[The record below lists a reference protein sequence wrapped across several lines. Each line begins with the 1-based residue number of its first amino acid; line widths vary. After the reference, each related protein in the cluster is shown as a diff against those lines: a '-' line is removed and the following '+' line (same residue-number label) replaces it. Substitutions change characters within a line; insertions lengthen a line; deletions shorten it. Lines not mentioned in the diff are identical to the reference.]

1 VSGAPSPGVSVTLEA
16 VSTPPDGSPV
26 RRLRPVPVGV
36 GPEVLTGFLPA
47 LRAALNGSGDAVL
60 PHATD
65 RAPPAAL
72 RPGEPLGAHEDDAHD
87 PTVAVVTTSGSSG
100 TPKGVLLSASALLAS
115 ASATHD
121 RLGGPGRWLLALPA
135 QHVAGVQ
142 VLVRS
147 LLTGTEPGV
156 LDLAAGFTPAGFAAA
171 ARELRG
177 VRRYTA
183 LVPTQLVR
191 LLDGDGNDGHGVSGG
206 DGLAELARF
215 DGVLVGGAG
224 TPEPVLERARAAGVR
239 LVTTYGASETS
250 GGCVY
255 DGVPLE
261 GVGVRLEDGRIL
273 LGGAT
278 LARGY
283 RGGDPDGVFV
293 RDADGTRWWRTAD
306 AGRWDG
312 AHDGRRRLRVLGRID
327 EAVLTGGMTVL
338 PAAVEA
344 ALLRMPGVAD
354 AVVTGVDDPEW
365 GQRVVAAVVAA
376 PGAGAPRLA
385 DVRAHVAAALGPYAA
400 PRQVLVLDALPMVGI
415 GKPDRAAVA
424 RLAAAG

>member
-1 VSGAPSPGVSVTLEA
+1 VSVTLDG
-16 VSTPPDGSPV
+16 VSTAPDSSPV
-26 RRLRPVPVGV
+26 RRVRPVPVGV
-36 GPEVLTGFLPA
+36 GPEVLTVLLPA

-60 PHATD
+60 PHAAG
-65 RAPPAAL
+65 RPPAAAL
-72 RPGEPLGAHEDDAHD
+72 RAGEPLDLQEDDPQD

-135 QHVAGVQ
+135 EHVAGLQ

-147 LLTGTEPGV
+147 LVTCAEPGV
-156 LDLAAGFTPAGFAAA
+156 LDLTDGFTPAGFAAA
-171 ARELRG
+171 AREVRG

-191 LLDGDGNDGHGVSGG
+191 LLDDGG

-215 DGVLVGGAG
+215 DGVLVGGAR
-224 TPEPVLERARAAGVR
+224 TPEPVLVRARAAGVR
-239 LVTTYGASETS
+239 VVTTYGASETS

-255 DGVPLE
+255 DGVPLD
-261 GVGVRLEDGRIL
+261 GVRVRLADGRIL
-273 LGGAT
+273 LGGVT

-283 RGGDPDGVFV
+283 RGGDRDGAFV
-293 RDADGTRWWRTAD
+293 RDADGMRWWRTAD

-312 AHDGRRRLRVLGRID
+312 AVEGTGRLQVLGRID
-327 EAVLTGGMTVL
+327 DAVLTGGVTVL
-338 PAAVEA
+338 PSAVEA
-344 ALLRMPGVAD
+344 ALLRMPGIAQ
-354 AVVTGVDDPEW
+354 AVVVGVDDPQW
-365 GQRVVAAVVAA
+365 GQRVVAALVVA
-376 PGAGAPRLA
+376 PGAEAPTLA
-385 DVRAHVAAALGPYAA
+385 DVRAHVAAALDPYAA
-400 PRQVLVLDALPMVGI
+400 PRQVLVLDALPLVGV

-424 RLAAAG
+424 RLAAAR

>member
-1 VSGAPSPGVSVTLEA
+1 VSVTLDG
-16 VSTPPDGSPV
+16 VSIPPDGSLA
-26 RRLRPVPVGV
+26 RRLRPVPVGF
-36 GPEVLTGFLPA
+36 GQDVLTGLLPA
-47 LRAALNGSGDAVL
+47 LRAALNGSGDVVL
-60 PHATD
+60 PHAAD
-65 RAPPAAL
+65 PPPVAAL
-72 RPGEPLGAHEDDAHD
+72 RADEPMGPEEDDEHD

-135 QHVAGVQ
+135 HHVAGVQ

-147 LLTGTEPGV
+147 LVTRTEPEV
-156 LDLAAGFTPAGFAAA
+156 LDLTAGFSPAGFAAA

-191 LLDGDGNDGHGVSGG
+191 LLDDGDGDGGDG

-215 DGVLVGGAG
+215 DAVLVGGAG

-239 LVTTYGASETS
+239 IVTTYGASETS

-255 DGVPLE
+255 DGVPLD
-261 GVGVRLEDGRIL
+261 GVRVRLEDGRIL
-273 LGGAT
+273 LGGSP

-283 RGGDPDGVFV
+283 LGGDPDGAFLC
-293 RDADGTRWWRTAD
+293 DADGARWWRTAD
-306 AGRWDG
+306 AGRRDG
-312 AHDGRRRLRVLGRID
+312 AADGGTRLTVLGRID
-327 EAVLTGGMTVL
+327 DGVLTGGATVL
-338 PAAVEA
+338 PSAVEA
-344 ALLRMPGVAD
+344 VLLQMPGVAH
-354 AVVTGVDDPEW
+354 AVVTGVDDKEW
-365 GQRVVAAVVAA
+365 GQRVVAALVAA
-376 PGAGAPRLA
+376 PGAAAPTLA

-400 PRQVLVLDALPMVGI
+400 PRQLLVLDALPLVGV

>member
-1 VSGAPSPGVSVTLEA
+1 
-16 VSTPPDGSPV
+16 VSTIPDGPPA
-26 RRLRPVPVGV
+26 RRLRPVGV
-36 GPEVLTGFLPA
+36 GGGADVLTRLLPA
-47 LRAALNGSGDAVL
+47 LRAALNGTGDAVL
-60 PHATD
+60 PHAAD
-65 RAPPAAL
+65 RPPFPAL
-72 RPGEPLGAHEDDAHD
+72 RPGDPLTPDEDDEHD
-87 PTVAVVTTSGSSG
+87 PTVVVVATSGSSG
-100 TPKGVLLSASALLAS
+100 APKGVLLGASALLAS

-121 RLGGPGRWLLALPA
+121 RLGGPGRWLLALPP

-147 LLTGTEPGV
+147 LVTRTEPGV
-156 LDLAAGFTPAGFAAA
+156 LDLTPGFTPAAFAAA
-171 ARELRG
+171 ARELPG
-177 VRRYTA
+177 ARRYTA

-191 LLDGDGNDGHGVSGG
+191 LLDDGG

-239 LVTTYGASETS
+239 VVTTYGASETS

-255 DGVPLE
+255 DGVPLD
-261 GVGVRLEDGRIL
+261 GVRVRLDDGRIL
-273 LGGAT
+273 LGGPT

-283 RGGDPDGVFV
+283 RGGDPDRAFV
-293 RDADGTRWWRTAD
+293 ADADGARWWRTAD

-312 AHDGRRRLRVLGRID
+312 DRLRVLGRID
-327 EAVLTGGMTVL
+327 DAVLTGGVTVL

-354 AVVTGVDDPEW
+354 AVVTGVPDPEW
-365 GQRVVAAVVAA
+365 GQRVVAAVVPA
-376 PGAGAPRLA
+376 PGAPTPTLA
-385 DVRAHVAAALGPYAA
+385 DVRAHVTAALGAWAA
-400 PRQVLVLDALPMVGI
+400 PRQVLVLEALPLLGV